1 MPVFVLQPLQA
12 WGQSR
17 HDAVMLHP
25 ADIRYLVVH
34 CSDTPD
40 EDGLTASDIHAMH
53 LGFGWDGAGYHAI
66 ITRDGICHPGRPEYW
81 QGAHVKG
88 RNHDSVGVCLI
99 GRHNFTKGQFAALES
114 LLLTWSCRYPN
125 AEVVGHRDIQETH
138 KTCPNFDAGNWWAD
152 HNPLA
157 QKQAM
162 VRRELAPIY
171 QQPPSVNHLP
181 PAPETEALMAEK
193 VTILNPQQHNGYV
206 EIELATD
213 GYKGWIEADCLCC
226 IPETAN
232 GTALPIRAAACVAVA
247 APDVKSAPIARL
259 SMGALVWAGAAEKTF
274 TQISLYGRAGQ
285 IQTGYL
291 PSEALSPP
299 SDKKDDW
306 PAYAERFLGAPYKW
320 GGRSAAGLDCSA
332 LIQLALAAAG
342 YKVPR
347 DSGPQQAFMTAAAK
361 APSDAFQQFQRGDI
375 IFWNGH
381 VGICVTP
388 SDFLHAN
395 AHHSRVAIEPIAQA
409 IRRIAATDGP
419 PTRHIGAEPLLKLL
433 DRNAGA

>member
-1 MPVFVLQPLQA
+1 MPIFALQPLQA
-12 WGQSR
+12 WGHSR
-17 HDAVMLHP
+17 HDAGMLHS

-40 EDGLTASDIHAMH
+40 EDGLTARDIHAMH

-99 GRHNFTKGQFAALES
+99 GRHNFTPDQFAALEA
-114 LLLTWSCRYPN
+114 LLLTWSGHHPN
-125 AEVVGHRDIQETH
+125 AEVVGHRDIQQTQ

-162 VRRELAPIY
+162 VMREVAPIY

-193 VTILNPQQHNGYV
+193 VNILDPQQHNGYV

-213 GYKGWIEADCLCC
+213 GYKGWIAADCLCC
-226 IPETAN
+226 IPEN
-232 GTALPIRAAACVAVA
+232 DIGTAQPIRAASCVAVA
-247 APDVKSAPIARL
+247 APDVKSAPIASL
-259 SMGALVWAGAAEKTF
+259 SMGAFVWAGSAEKTF
-274 TQISLYGRAGQ
+274 TQISLYGRAGK

-291 PSEALSPP
+291 ASEALKPLT
-299 SDKKDDW
+299 DKGDDW
-306 PAYAERFLGAPYKW
+306 PAFAERFLGAPYKW

-332 LIQLALAAAG
+332 LIQLALGAAG

-347 DSGPQQAFMTAAAK
+347 DSGPQQAFMAAAAK
-361 APSDAFQQFQRGDI
+361 PPSDAFHHFQRGDI

-381 VGICVTP
+381 VGVCLNAADI
-388 SDFLHAN
+388 LHAN
-395 AHHSRVAIEPIAQA
+395 AHHSRVAIEPIKEA
-409 IRRIAATDGP
+409 IRRIKTTDGA
-419 PTRHIGAEPLLKLL
+419 PTSHIGADPLLKLL
-433 DRNAGA
+433 DMNARA